1 MPSKKAVTKKKVA
14 KKKVV
19 KKKQVAKKPEQ
30 KLANIHPLVGWV
42 ELNTTEPSKAKEFYS
57 KLFGWKTIDEDMP
70 GIGKY
75 TMFGKAV
82 NDYSGGIAPVQDAST
97 PPHWLIYFTVKN
109 VDSSTEAAE
118 KLGAKIIAPPM
129 DIPDGRIS
137 ILMDPSGAMFA
148 LWASV
153 K

>member
-1 MPSKKAVTKKKVA
+1 MAQKKVVSKKKVA

-19 KKKQVAKKPEQ
+19 QKKQVAKKQEQ
-30 KLANIHPLVGWV
+30 KVTNIHPMVGWI
-42 ELNTTEPSKAKEFYS
+42 ELNTSEQSKAKEFYS
-57 KLFGWKTIDEDMP
+57 ALFGWKTLEEDMP
-70 GIGKY
+70 GMGKY
-75 TMFGKAV
+75 TMFGKTLKDFV
-82 NDYSGGIAPVQDAST
+82 GGMAPLQDSST

-109 VDSSTEAAE
+109 VDASTAAAE

-137 ILMDPSGAMFA
+137 ILIDPSGAVFA
-148 LWASV
+148 LWAGS

>member
-1 MPSKKAVTKKKVA
+1 MPAKKKVSKKKVA
-14 KKKVV
+14 KKKVA
-19 KKKQVAKKPEQ
+19 KRKPVAKKTEQ
-30 KLANIHPLVGWV
+30 KVANIHPLVGWI

-57 KLFGWKTIDEDMP
+57 ALFGWKTVDEDMP

-75 TMFGKAV
+75 TMFGKTV
-82 NDYSGGIAPVQDAST
+82 KDFSGGMAPVQDPST

-109 VDSSTEAAE
+109 VDSSTIEAE
-118 KLGAKIIAPPM
+118 KLGASIIAPPM

-137 ILMDPSGAMFA
+137 ILVDPSGAMFA
-148 LWASV
+148 LWAST